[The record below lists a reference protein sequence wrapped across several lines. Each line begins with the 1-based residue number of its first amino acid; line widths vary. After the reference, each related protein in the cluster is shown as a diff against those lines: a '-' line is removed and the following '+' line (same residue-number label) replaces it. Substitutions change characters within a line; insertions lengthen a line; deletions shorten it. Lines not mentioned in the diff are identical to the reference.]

1 MHHAHAGGHGVDRR
15 TELYRRAAEPN
26 FAGVRRL
33 QAEQDAHQ
41 GRLAG
46 PVLAH
51 HPVDLAALDREVDA
65 IVGDKP
71 AVALDDPDG
80 FDLRHERAAGF
91 YFAFI
96 GSAIL
101 IEPSTI

>member
-1 MHHAHAGGHGVDRR
+1 MPMPAAMASSGERKR
-15 TELYRRAAEPN
+15 TARAAQPN
-26 FAGVRRL
+26 LARVRRDE
-33 QAEQDAHQ
+33 AEQHAHQ

-51 HPVDLAALDREVDA
+51 HPVDLAALDREVDL
-65 IVGDKP
+65 IVGEQA
-71 AVALDDPDG
+71 AVALDDADG
-80 FDLRHERAAGF
+80 FDLGHGSVTGC
-91 YFAFI
+91 YFAII